1 MSKPSEPLS
10 ISQAETHRSTH
21 VISGDKFVPVGP
33 GHYAAQVFHDEGP
46 TAQHAN
52 GSSPFFNG
60 VKDGYNTTRVDSVNT
75 TGPDAI
81 TVGVSLC
88 NEHSGKL
95 KPREPHASNQPGR
108 ALIYDKQPDG
118 AGDHYGT
125 SYHVMIPAG
134 STPSSD
140 HVIHW
145 ASNGYTSQQAAEV
158 DAVAPLNKPFRA
170 PEKFESGHPD
180 HKGHIL
186 YKKNDAD
193 PCVAHN
199 IFKQNTK
206 AMDKI
211 EQTTLSNGKATD
223 GSYFLVPNRLDK
235 EVSEHVAKV
244 KTAHEVLSKSGT
256 KPGMAIHLIGVP
268 GEVPKWTTV
277 TLSHTST
284 PDAKMPKA
292 PPPPTQFSAA
302 ADGGVQSGP
311 AMSTDFE
318 LKPIDGT
325 PAPEETMLEGES
337 VGGGDKETA
346 E

>member
-1 MSKPSEPLS
+1 
-10 ISQAETHRSTH
+10 
-21 VISGDKFVPVGP
+21 
-33 GHYAAQVFHDEGP
+33 
-46 TAQHAN
+46 
-52 GSSPFFNG
+52 
-60 VKDGYNTTRVDSVNT
+60 
-75 TGPDAI
+75 
-81 TVGVSLC
+81 
-88 NEHSGKL
+88 
-95 KPREPHASNQPGR
+95 
-108 ALIYDKQPDG
+108 
-118 AGDHYGT
+118 
-125 SYHVMIPAG
+125 
-134 STPSSD
+134 
-140 HVIHW
+140 VIHW